1 MECKFS
7 CNSLFFIIL
16 IVNSFW
22 SASSPAPG
30 PWLSAAGPAP
40 GPVTGPVTGLVTGP
54 APGPEGGE
62 SWNLTRSPIYLIRW
76 RGFYIV
82 I

>member
-7 CNSLFFIIL
+7 CNSLFFVIL
-16 IVNSFW
+16 IVNFFW

-30 PWLSAAGPAP
+30 PWLSASGLAP
-40 GPVTGPVTGLVTGP
+40 GPVTGPVTGP
-54 APGPEGGE
+54 APGPEGGK
-62 SWNLTRSPIYLIRW
+62 SWNLTRPPIYLIR
-76 RGFYIV
+76 GTDFYIV